1 MATKNDKKTLYT
13 LLLLGGVGYLAYR
26 KYMEQKKKEAEQAK
40 LTENGDAYDES
51 EYTLERGKSYISE
64 QLFMNKDP
72 EFMSHVRHLQQ
83 KLNNMIGKMDAKEFP
98 FYPLDVDGL
107 LGPKTA
113 LAIAY
118 AFGKGK
124 VPITSKQQV
133 INLYTNFE

>member
-26 KYMEQKKKEAEQAK
+26 KFAQNKRKEYEQSK
-40 LTENGDAYDES
+40 LTENGDSYDES
-51 EYTLERGKSYISE
+51 EYTLERGKSYVSE
-64 QLFMNKDP
+64 HLFMNKDP

-83 KLNNMIGKMDAKEFP
+83 KLNSMIEKMDAKEFP
-98 FYPLDVDGL
+98 FHPLKVDGL
-107 LGPKTA
+107 LGPRTA

-124 VPITSKQQV
+124 VPITNKEQV